1 VFFDPLG
8 MLLGL
13 ASAHDRMSAPVS
25 QMKMHVNAVVPGDGR
40 VWFLSDPF
48 TYYVER
54 ECAADFPFGT
64 SQFTRLAR
72 AAPTAEAMAKRFRQL
87 GFRWLLSTGGNA
99 TQYASIPGYYDVP
112 TEVPVAFKRLLAT
125 RADAVWQS
133 ESYTLYRLGPPHL
146 PRPLPTLPIF
156 DALAWERADRDL
168 AEGRTREALAA
179 LLSPPALLAD
189 VGSTYVRQG
198 DAWMTLGDAGR
209 AEAAFRRALVLGAD
223 HARVQTGLAQALLRE
238 ERPTDALPH
247 SEAGWRESPLSA
259 YAAAGLALNY
269 HVLGRVADARR
280 MIREAIRLRPDQS
293 EYRELASRLG
303 ADESRSGE

>member
-1 VFFDPLG
+1 
-8 MLLGL
+8 
-13 ASAHDRMSAPVS
+13 
-25 QMKMHVNAVVPGDGR
+25 
-40 VWFLSDPF
+40 
-48 TYYVER
+48 
-54 ECAADFPFGT
+54 
-64 SQFTRLAR
+64 
-72 AAPTAEAMAKRFRQL
+72 
-87 GFRWLLSTGGNA
+87 
-99 TQYASIPGYYDVP
+99 
-112 TEVPVAFKRLLAT
+112 
-125 RADAVWQS
+125 
-133 ESYTLYRLGPPHL
+133 
-146 PRPLPTLPIF
+146 
-156 DALAWERADRDL
+156 
-168 AEGRTREALAA
+168 
-179 LLSPPALLAD
+179 
-189 VGSTYVRQG
+189 
-198 DAWMTLGDAGR
+198 MTLGDAGR